1 MTTADSWHTKI
12 IKKGGLNVNIA
23 TWSRNF
29 VAWIIAGASL
39 ISLPA
44 FAGSVEGIHEA
55 EERRY
60 KAMIDMNPDAL
71 ANSLADEFFYHQ
83 PNGKTNDKE
92 GYIKQ
97 MMTGA
102 VKIFSAERYDVKVN
116 VYGDVATAMG
126 GTRLDIEI
134 GGNRRNVDL
143 RYLNVWVKRDGRWQL
158 AKRQSAFKP

>member
-1 MTTADSWHTKI
+1 MKNSF
-12 IKKGGLNVNIA
+12 LNRPLA
-23 TWSRNF
+23 TIF
-29 VAWIIAGASL
+29 LAALTL

-44 FAGSVEGIHEA
+44 FSGSVEDVHEA

-60 KAMIDMNPDAL
+60 KAMIDMNPEAL
-71 ANSLADEFFYHQ
+71 ADSLADEFFYHQ
-83 PNGKTNDKE
+83 PNGKSNDKE

-126 GTRLDIEI
+126 GTRLDIEL
-134 GGNRRNVDL
+134 GGERRKTDL

-158 AKRQSAFKP
+158 AKRQSAFKQ